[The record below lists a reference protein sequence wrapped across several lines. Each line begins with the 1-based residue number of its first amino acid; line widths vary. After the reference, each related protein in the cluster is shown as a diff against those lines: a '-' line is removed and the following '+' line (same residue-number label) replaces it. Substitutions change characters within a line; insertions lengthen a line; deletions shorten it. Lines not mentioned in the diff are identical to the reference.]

1 MLLCRDDVA
10 VNPNDT
16 EESIWAYL
24 CEAQLQGPDAA
35 RENML
40 KVGSM
45 SPSPLIRNAHSIA
58 LLHRELY
65 LCLVVL
71 AGWLGPAATNEPTS
85 LLLQV
90 AQEHLTIL
98 PIS

>member
-24 CEAQLQGPDAA
+24 CEAQLQGPHAA

-45 SPSPLIRNAHSIA
+45 APSTLISNAQRIA
-58 LLHRELY
+58 
-65 LCLVVL
+65 
-71 AGWLGPAATNEPTS
+71 
-85 LLLQV
+85 
-90 AQEHLTIL
+90 
-98 PIS
+98 